1 MNTDAIAFFI
11 GLFGS
16 IHCIGMCGPL
26 AFAMPVK
33 SPGFWLLLWDKL
45 IYNAGRIISYTLLGL
60 MIGLAG
66 KQLWL
71 SGLQQGV
78 SIVSGVLIILAA
90 SSRLLKLKSGNIG
103 GLEASLMAPFNRL
116 LSFALRHRA
125 GHLIIGVLNGF
136 LPCGFVYLA
145 LVGAVNTPSVIGA
158 ARYMALFGLGTLPLM
173 LVATISSGLLSKKS
187 RGMMNKVVPYF
198 MLFLGIWFILRG
210 LALNIP
216 YLSPA
221 PTAASSICK

>member
-1 MNTDAIAFFI
+1 MSNNEIAFFI

-26 AFAMPVK
+26 AFAIPMN
-33 SPGFWLLLWDKL
+33 SSSFWVLLWDKL
-45 IYNAGRIISYTLLGL
+45 VYNIGRIISYSALGL
-60 MIGLAG
+60 VTGLIG

-90 SSRLLKLKSGNIG
+90 SSRLLRVSITTGKL
-103 GLEASLMAPFNRL
+103 APQILTPINKL
-116 LSFALRHRA
+116 LAYTLQHKA
-125 GHLIIGVLNGF
+125 GHLIVGIVNGF

-145 LVGAVNTPSVIGA
+145 LVGAVNTSSVSSSVQ
-158 ARYMALFGLGTLPLM
+158 YMFWFGLGTLPLM
-173 LVATISSGLLSKKS
+173 FAATVSSGLVTLNVRRKLN
-187 RGMMNKVVPYF
+187 RIVPYF
-198 MLFLGIWFILRG
+198 MLFLGIWFVFRG

-216 YLSPA
+216 YLSPPPA
-221 PTAASSICK
+221 TQQGVCK